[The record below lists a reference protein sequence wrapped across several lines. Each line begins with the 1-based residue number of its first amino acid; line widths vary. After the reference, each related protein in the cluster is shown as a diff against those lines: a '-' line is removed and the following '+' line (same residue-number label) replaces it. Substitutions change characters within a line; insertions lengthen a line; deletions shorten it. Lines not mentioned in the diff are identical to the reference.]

1 MLECEKLMC
10 ECVVGLFHREV
21 ILADRVHA
29 AVRAALRG
37 LNLQVYLPCR
47 DMETINLRV
56 DLTTAPQDKGLIH
69 SSLHGSSIVDFDSEF
84 MFGLIRS
91 L

>member
-1 MLECEKLMC
+1 M
-10 ECVVGLFHREV
+10 GLFHREV
-21 ILADRVHA
+21 ILADGVDV
-29 AVRAALRG
+29 AVSSAHGR
-37 LNLQVYLPCR
+37 NLQVSLPCR

-69 SSLHGSSIVDFDSEF
+69 SSLHGSNIVDFDFEF

-91 L
+91 LLQDSWPSESD